1 MPTLFEEFKRIFD
14 RIDREQGLN
23 QQIIPYFI
31 SSHPGCTE
39 EDMAELA
46 ALTKHMNFKLE
57 QVQDFTPTP
66 MTLSTE
72 IYYTGIHPYTGEK
85 VFTARKADEKL
96 NQRKYFFWYLPEKRN
111 DIQSSLRRMHR
122 YDLLEK
128 LYGNTPWRKPARIAG
143 EHKPPRSSRPQKGK
157 SNKNNL

>member
-1 MPTLFEEFKRIFD
+1 
-14 RIDREQGLN
+14 
-23 QQIIPYFI
+23 
-31 SSHPGCTE
+31 
-39 EDMAELA
+39 MAELA

-85 VFTARKADEKL
+85 VFTAHKPEEKQ

-128 LYGNTPWRKPARIAG
+128 LYGNVPWRKPARLVG
-143 EHKPPRSSRPQKGK
+143 ESRPPRNERRKP
-157 SNKNNL
+157 NKK